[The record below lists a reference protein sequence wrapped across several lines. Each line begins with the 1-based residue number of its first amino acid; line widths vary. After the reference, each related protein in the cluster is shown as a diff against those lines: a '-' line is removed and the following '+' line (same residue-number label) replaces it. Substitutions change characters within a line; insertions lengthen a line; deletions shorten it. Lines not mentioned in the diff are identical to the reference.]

1 MITGIGYGCMGL
13 SGIYGDSHDD
23 QGIATLQGAADLGVI
38 LFDTADVYGSGHNET
53 LLGRAL
59 GKRRGKLLIASKFG
73 LTSQVGESRGVNGRP
88 EYVHQAVRASL
99 SRLGT
104 DYLDLYYLHRVDP
117 DVPIEDT
124 VGAMAELVQ
133 QGLVRQ
139 LGLSEA
145 SAATI
150 RRAASVHPIYALQS
164 EWSLW
169 MRDLEAE
176 VVPTCRELGIRIV
189 PWSPLGR
196 GFLTHQLTS
205 LAPQDY
211 RLTAP
216 RFQGENFQKNLEKAA
231 LLAGFAAEWGC
242 TAAQVALAWLLHQG
256 SDVVPIPGTRNLSR
270 VAENLDALKLSLS
283 SDQMQQLEQLF
294 PPGSTA
300 GERYP
305 EHLMRTVNL

>member
-1 MITGIGYGCMGL
+1 MISGIGYGCMGL
-13 SGIYGDSHDD
+13 SGIYGASQDD
-23 QGIATLQGAADLGVI
+23 EGIATLRGAADLGVL
-38 LFDTADVYGSGHNET
+38 LFDTADVYGDGHNER
-53 LLGRAL
+53 LVGRAL
-59 GKRRGKLLIASKFG
+59 AGRRKQLLIASKFG
-73 LTSQVGESRGVNGRP
+73 LTSQTGSHRGVNGRP

-99 SRLGT
+99 DRLGT

-117 DVPIEDT
+117 DVAIEET

-150 RRAASVHPIYALQS
+150 RRAAKVHPIYALQS

-176 VVPTCRELGIRIV
+176 IVPTCRELGIRIV

-196 GFLTHQLTS
+196 GFLTHQLTQ
-205 LAPQDY
+205 LAPDDY

-216 RFQGENFQKNLEKAA
+216 RFQGENFTKNLEKARR
-231 LLAGFAAEWGC
+231 LAELAAQWNC
-242 TAAQVALAWLLHQG
+242 TAAQLALAWLLQQG
-256 SDVVPIPGTRNLSR
+256 PEVVPIPGTRNLAR
-270 VAENLDALKLSLS
+270 VEENMGALRL
-283 SDQMQQLEQLF
+283 QLLPEQLRQIEELF
-294 PPGSTA
+294 PPGATA
-300 GERYP
+300 GQRYP
-305 EHLMRTVNL
+305 EHLMKTVNL

>member
-1 MITGIGYGCMGL
+1 MITGMGYGCMGL
-13 SGIYGDSHDD
+13 SGIYGASQDD
-23 QGIATLQGAADLGVI
+23 QGIATLRGAADLGVTH
-38 LFDTADVYGSGHNET
+38 FDTADVYGNGHNES
-53 LLGRAL
+53 LLGRAFA
-59 GKRRGKLLIASKFG
+59 GRRDKLLIASKFG
-73 LTSQVGESRGVNGRP
+73 LTGQFGNSRGVIGRP

-99 SRLGT
+99 SRLNM

-117 DVPIEDT
+117 EVPIEDT

-150 RRAASVHPIYALQS
+150 RRAVAVHPIFALQS

-169 MRDLEAE
+169 MRDIENEIL
-176 VVPTCRELGIRIV
+176 PTCRELGIRIV

-196 GFLTHQLTS
+196 GFLTHQLTQLS
-205 LAPQDY
+205 PEDY

-216 RFQGENFQKNLEKAA
+216 RFQGENFAKNLEKARQLA
-231 LLAGFAAEWGC
+231 ELAGEWGC
-242 TAAQVALAWLLHQG
+242 TAAQLALAWLMHQG
-256 SDVVPIPGTRNLSR
+256 PDVVPIPGTRSLAR
-270 VAENLDALKLSLS
+270 VEENLGALKLSLS
-283 SDQMQQLEQLF
+283 ALNLQRLEELF

-305 EHLMRTVNL
+305 EHLLRTVNL